1 MRFSVSSVLSNNIH
15 KPFVLIPSF
24 VLFPKAEAQFIRQH
38 RFITEK
44 SRDLVC
50 QGKAQEHHQNQ
61 KDLYK
66 TGTDI

>member
-1 MRFSVSSVLSNNIH
+1 M
-15 KPFVLIPSF
+15 LIPSF